1 MNQGPDMF
9 KEAANQN
16 VSIDYAVSSVPF
28 GVFFLVSIAAGIVV
42 AITTKSLL
50 LGGII
55 LVGLILIGIIVTM
68 LLSRRQKRKQERAIE
83 EYILRDSKRAPA
95 K

>member
-55 LVGLILIGIIVTM
+55 LVGLLLIGIIATM

-83 EYILRDSKRAPA
+83 EYILRDSKRAQA